1 MVEEFPKEE
10 DVKKKRAELDEKYPF
25 EPVENMIPAD
35 EAPADNAEQT
45 ADVQPDAA
53 DDDVKIRPE
62 LKREKP
68 DKFGKL
74 KFGDNYDVE

>member
-1 MVEEFPKEE
+1 
-10 DVKKKRAELDEKYPF
+10 
-25 EPVENMIPAD
+25 MIPAD
-35 EAPADNAEQT
+35 EAPAESAEQT

>member
-25 EPVENMIPAD
+25 EPVENMISADAAPAE
-35 EAPADNAEQT
+35 EAPQT
-45 ADVQPDAA
+45 AESEAQ

-74 KFGDNYDVE
+74 QFGDNYDVE